1 MSFFDQKEDVLQ
13 VEMTPYGKYLYS
25 IGKFSPAY
33 YSFHDND
40 IIYDIAYADDR
51 TEYPSESF
59 PRIVQDCLYLKPQAR
74 FKSVEKTKKTIEVFN
89 TLTDNDLNGAP
100 IGTSTIN
107 GDYKPAWSIN
117 ALKGVIDTF
126 QQTYTNSDI
135 TSIEI
140 PQINLQDITLTTEVI
155 KQEDAVGVA
164 NQSTY
169 IPNNFNDG
177 NFLQIS
183 DEYVLFSVEE
193 KNVDVLKENFEIEIF
208 EVSKENGV
216 DTRLKQIFFQKP
228 VTNIINNIL
237 IDDKDLPKQNIDQKN
252 ILVDNYFEITFD
264 KDIEL
269 IEDISQVPSSVGVVL
284 TNPPYGENC

>member
-40 IIYDIAYADDR
+40 IIYDISYADDR

-59 PRIVQDCLYLKPQAR
+59 PRIVQDCLYLKTQSR
-74 FKSVEKTKKTIEVFN
+74 FKSVEKTKNAIEVFN
-89 TLTDNDLNGAP
+89 PLTDNDLNGAP

-107 GDYKPAWSIN
+107 DIYKPAWAIN
-117 ALKGVIDTF
+117 VLKGTISTF
-126 QQTYTNSDI
+126 EETYSNNEI

-140 PQINLQDITLTTEVI
+140 PQINLQDITLETKIIDQKDVNI
-155 KQEDAVGVA
+155 SDK
-164 NQSTY
+164 STY
-169 IPNNFNDG
+169 VPNNFNDG
-177 NFLQIS
+177 KFLQIQ
-183 DEYVLFSVEE
+183 DEYILFSIEE
-193 KNVDVLKENFEIEIF
+193 KNVDVLKQNFDIEIF
-208 EVSKENGV
+208 EVSKEDGV
-216 DTRLKQIFFQKP
+216 DTRLRQIFFEEP

-237 IDDKDLPKQNIDQKN
+237 VDDKDIPKQNIDEKM

-269 IEDISQVPSSVGVVL
+269 VEGVSQNPAPVTVPATTG
-284 TNPPYGENC
+284 PYGENC